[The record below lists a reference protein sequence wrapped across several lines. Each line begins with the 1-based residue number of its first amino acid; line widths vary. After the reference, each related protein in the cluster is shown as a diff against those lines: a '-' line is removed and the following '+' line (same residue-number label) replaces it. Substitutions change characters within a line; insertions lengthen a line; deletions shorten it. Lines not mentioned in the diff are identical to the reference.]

1 MGPPPRLDLPGRQ
14 ASRHAGSI
22 AGASRSALAS
32 ALGST
37 LEDDSRF
44 ASLARPRRIWAI
56 GAIHA
61 QPDRLDVIHHAIGQ
75 RFRPGDRLVYLGNMI
90 GFGDRVVETID
101 RLLAFRIALL
111 AMPGMIASDIVYLRG
126 QQEEMWQKL
135 LQLHFAPD
143 PRTVLDWMLRQGVAP
158 TLAAYGGNLDAGMA
172 AARGGAVM
180 LGRWTRELRQ
190 AVAARP
196 GHEPLFHAL
205 RRAAYTGGPAF
216 KEGAAND
223 GAPDAPSDG
232 NGWTGNSRGGGSL
245 LLVSSG
251 IDPRRPLTG
260 QGDAFWWGSAA
271 FAQLEQPYGGFRRL
285 VRGYDPNWSPES
297 PGVDAGPVTVT
308 LDGGCGRGGY
318 LVCACFDSFGEMLD
332 LFQA

>member
-1 MGPPPRLDLPGRQ
+1 MGLPPRLGHP
-14 ASRHAGSI
+14 ARHAGTI
-22 AGASRSALAS
+22 VAAV
-32 ALGST
+32 
-37 LEDDSRF
+37 EDDSRF
-44 ASLARPRRIWAI
+44 ASLGRPRRIWAI

-90 GFGDRVVETID
+90 GFGDEVVETID

-135 LQLHFAPD
+135 QQLHFAPD

-158 TLAAYGGNLDAGMA
+158 TLAAYGGNLEAGMA

-190 AVAARP
+190 SMAAHP
-196 GHEPLFHAL
+196 GHEALFNAL
-205 RRAAYTGGPAF
+205 RRAAYTGGPVGSPAS
-216 KEGAAND
+216 GDGGDD
-223 GAPDAPSDG
+223 GAPGAS
-232 NGWTGNSRGGGSL
+232 NRGGGSL
-245 LLVSSG
+245 LLVNAG

-260 QGDAFWWGSAA
+260 QGDSFWWGGAA
-271 FAQLEQPYGGFRRL
+271 FARLEQPYGAFRRL
-285 VRGYDPNWSPES
+285 VRGYNPLWSPEDPS
-297 PGVDAGPVTVT
+297 VDVGPVTVT
-308 LDGGCGRGGY
+308 LDGGCGRGGH

-332 LFQA
+332 LFQV

>member
-1 MGPPPRLDLPGRQ
+1 MT
-14 ASRHAGSI
+14 A
-22 AGASRSALAS
+22 
-32 ALGST
+32 
-37 LEDDSRF
+37 EDDSRF
-44 ASLARPRRIWAI
+44 APLGRPRRVWAV

-90 GFGDRVVETID
+90 GHGERVLETID

-111 AMPGMIASDIVYLRG
+111 SMPGMLASDIVYLRG

-143 PRTVLDWMLRQGVAP
+143 PRSVLDWMLHQGVAA
-158 TLAAYGGNLDAGMA
+158 TLAAYGGAPDAGRA

-180 LGRWTRELRQ
+180 LGRWTRTLRE

-196 GHEPLFHAL
+196 GHEALFNAL
-205 RRAAYTGGPAF
+205 RRAAYTGSDESG
-216 KEGAAND
+216 GRAA
-223 GAPDAPSDG
+223 GGRSS
-232 NGWTGNSRGGGSL
+232 SRGGGSL
-245 LLVSSG
+245 LLVSAG
-251 IDPRRPLTG
+251 IDPAKPLAI

-271 FAQLEQPYGGFRRL
+271 FARLEEPYAGFRRL
-285 VRGYDPNWSPES
+285 VRGFDPAWTPGR
-297 PGVDAGPVTVT
+297 GVDVGPVTVT
-308 LDGGCGRGGY
+308 LDGGCGRDGHSGSGHSGSGH

-332 LFQA
+332 LFQV

>member
-1 MGPPPRLDLPGRQ
+1 MGLPPRLDLPGRQ
-14 ASRHAGSI
+14 ANRHAGSI
-22 AGASRSALAS
+22 VGAV
-32 ALGST
+32 
-37 LEDDSRF
+37 EDGSRF
-44 ASLARPRRIWAI
+44 ASLGRPRRVWAI

-61 QPDRLDVIHHAIGQ
+61 EPDRLDVIHHAVGQ

-90 GFGDRVVETID
+90 GFGARVVETID

-111 AMPGMIASDIVYLRG
+111 ALPGMFASDIVYLRG

-158 TLAAYGGNLDAGMA
+158 TLAAYGGNPDAGMA

-196 GHEPLFHAL
+196 GHEALFNAL
-205 RRAAYTGGPAF
+205 RRAAYTGGAAVNG
-216 KEGAAND
+216 EAAND
-223 GAPDAPSDG
+223 GAPDGAD
-232 NGWTGNSRGGGSL
+232 WTGSSRGGGSL
-245 LLVSSG
+245 LLVNSG

-271 FAQLEQPYGGFRRL
+271 FARLEQPYRGFRRL
-285 VRGYDPNWSPES
+285 VRGYDPVWSPES
-297 PGVDAGPVTVT
+297 PGVDVGPLTVT

>member
-1 MGPPPRLDLPGRQ
+1 MGLPPRLGHP
-14 ASRHAGSI
+14 ARHAGTI
-22 AGASRSALAS
+22 VAAV
-32 ALGST
+32 
-37 LEDDSRF
+37 EDDSRF
-44 ASLARPRRIWAI
+44 ASLGRPRRVWAI

-90 GFGDRVVETID
+90 GFGDEVVETID

-135 LQLHFAPD
+135 QQLHFAPD

-158 TLAAYGGNLDAGMA
+158 TLAAYGGNLEAGMA

-190 AVAARP
+190 SMAAHA
-196 GHEPLFHAL
+196 GHEALFNAL
-205 RRAAYTGGPAF
+205 RRAAYTGGPVGSPTGIPGGDGTDDGTP
-216 KEGAAND
+216 GA
-223 GAPDAPSDG
+223 S
-232 NGWTGNSRGGGSL
+232 SRGGGSL
-245 LLVSSG
+245 LLVNAG

-260 QGDAFWWGSAA
+260 QGDAFWWGGAA
-271 FAQLEQPYGGFRRL
+271 FARLDQPYGAFRRL
-285 VRGYDPNWSPES
+285 VRGYNPLWSPEDPS
-297 PGVDAGPVTVT
+297 VEVGPVTVT
-308 LDGGCGRGGY
+308 LDGGCGRGGH

-332 LFQA
+332 LFQV

>member
-1 MGPPPRLDLPGRQ
+1 MGLPPRLGH
-14 ASRHAGSI
+14 AARHAGTI
-22 AGASRSALAS
+22 VAAV
-32 ALGST
+32 
-37 LEDDSRF
+37 EDDSRF
-44 ASLARPRRIWAI
+44 ASLGRPRRVWAI

-61 QPDRLDVIHHAIGQ
+61 QPDRLDVIHHAIAQ

-101 RLLAFRIALL
+101 RLLAFRIGLL

-135 LQLHFAPD
+135 QQLHFAPD

-158 TLAAYGGNLDAGMA
+158 TLAAYGGNLEAGMA

-190 AVAARP
+190 SMAARP
-196 GHEPLFHAL
+196 GHEALFNAL
-205 RRAAYTGGPAF
+205 RRAAYTGGPV
-216 KEGAAND
+216 GSPIGSLDGD
-223 GAPDAPSDG
+223 GADDG
-232 NGWTGNSRGGGSL
+232 PPGASSRGGGSL
-245 LLVSSG
+245 LLVSAG

-260 QGDAFWWGSAA
+260 QGDAFWWGGAA
-271 FAQLEQPYGGFRRL
+271 FARLDRPYGNFRRL
-285 VRGYDPNWSPES
+285 VRGYNPLWSPEE
-297 PGVDAGPVTVT
+297 PNVDVGPVTVT
-308 LDGGCGRGGY
+308 LDGGCGRGGH

-332 LFQA
+332 LFQV

>member
-1 MGPPPRLDLPGRQ
+1 MGLPPHLGLPSRQ
-14 ASRHAGSI
+14 AGRHAASI
-22 AGASRSALAS
+22 VG
-32 ALGST
+32 T
-37 LEDDSRF
+37 IEDASRF
-44 ASLARPRRIWAI
+44 ASLGRPRRVWAI
-56 GAIHA
+56 GAAHA
-61 QPDRLDVIHHAIGQ
+61 QPDRLDAIHHAIGQ

-90 GFGDRVVETID
+90 GVGERAIETID

-143 PRTVLDWMLRQGVAP
+143 PRSVLDWMLRQGVAP
-158 TLAAYGGNLDAGMA
+158 TLAAYGGNLEAGMA

-196 GHEPLFHAL
+196 GHEQLFNAL
-205 RRAAYTGGPAF
+205 RRAAYTGGETA
-216 KEGAAND
+216 KD
-223 GAPDAPSDG
+223 GMPTGDG
-232 NGWTGNSRGGGSL
+232 WAGNSRGGGSL
-245 LLVSSG
+245 LLVHSG
-251 IDPRRPLTG
+251 IDPRRPLSG

-271 FAQLEQPYGGFRRL
+271 FSRLDHPYGGFRRL
-285 VRGYDPNWSPES
+285 VRGYDPSWTPES

-308 LDGGCGRGGY
+308 LDGGCGRDGY

>member
-1 MGPPPRLDLPGRQ
+1 MGLPPRLAHPRPGQ
-14 ASRHAGSI
+14 TQHHA
-22 AGASRSALAS
+22 AA
-32 ALGST
+32 T
-37 LEDDSRF
+37 EDDGRF
-44 ASLARPRRIWAI
+44 APLGRPRRVWAV

-90 GFGDRVVETID
+90 GFGEQVVETID

-143 PRTVLDWMLRQGVAP
+143 PRTVLDWMLHQGVAP
-158 TLAAYGGNLDAGMA
+158 TLAAYGGVTDAGMA

-190 AVAARP
+190 AVARRP
-196 GHEPLFHAL
+196 GHEALFNAL
-205 RRAAYTGGPAF
+205 RRAAYTGTGTTA
-216 KEGAAND
+216 D
-223 GAPDAPSDG
+223 GIPDAG
-232 NGWTGNSRGGGSL
+232 MAGRGGGSL
-245 LLVSSG
+245 LMVSAG
-251 IDPRRPLTG
+251 IDPKRPLGG

-271 FAQLEQPYGGFRRL
+271 FARLEEPYGGFRRL
-285 VRGYDPNWSPES
+285 VRGYDPAWTPGS
-297 PGVDAGPVTVT
+297 PGVDAGPVAVT
-308 LDGGCGRGGY
+308 LDGGCGRGGH

-332 LFQA
+332 LFQV

>member
-1 MGPPPRLDLPGRQ
+1 MGLPPRLGLPNR
-14 ASRHAGSI
+14 RTNRPAGPS
-22 AGASRSALAS
+22 AGTLVGA
-32 ALGST
+32 

-44 ASLARPRRIWAI
+44 ASLGRPRRVWAI

-61 QPDRLDVIHHAIGQ
+61 QPDRLDLIHQAIGQ

-90 GFGDRVVETID
+90 GFGEQVVETID

-158 TLAAYGGNLDAGMA
+158 TLAAYGGHLDAGKA

-190 AVAARP
+190 AMAARP
-196 GHEPLFHAL
+196 GHEQLFNAL
-205 RRAAYTGGPAF
+205 RRAAYTGGPASQG
-216 KEGAAND
+216 GAADD
-223 GAPDAPSDG
+223 GSSDG
-232 NGWTGNSRGGGSL
+232 LPEDAGDGEGWTGSSRSGGSL
-245 LLVSSG
+245 LLVNSG

-260 QGDAFWWGSAA
+260 QGDAFWWGSAG
-271 FAQLEQPYGGFRRL
+271 FARLEQPYGGFSRL
-285 VRGYDPNWSPES
+285 VRGYDPNWMPES
-297 PGVDAGPVTVT
+297 PGVGVGPATVT

-318 LVCACFDSFGEMLD
+318 LVCACLDSFGEMLD

>member
-1 MGPPPRLDLPGRQ
+1 MGLPPRLALPNRQ
-14 ASRHAGSI
+14 ASRHAASI
-22 AGASRSALAS
+22 VGAV
-32 ALGST
+32 
-37 LEDDSRF
+37 EDGSRF
-44 ASLARPRRIWAI
+44 ASLGRPRRVWAI

-61 QPDRLDVIHHAIGQ
+61 QPDRLDLIHHAIGQ

-172 AARGGAVM
+172 GARGGAVM

-196 GHEPLFHAL
+196 GHEQLFNAL
-205 RRAAYTGGPAF
+205 RRAAYTGGTANDTAAN
-216 KEGAAND
+216 EGAAND
-223 GAPDAPSDG
+223 GAPDGASDG
-232 NGWTGNSRGGGSL
+232 DGWTGTSRGGGSL
-245 LLVSSG
+245 LLVNSG

-260 QGDAFWWGSAA
+260 QGDAFWWGSAG
-271 FAQLEQPYGGFRRL
+271 FARLEQPYGGFNRL
-285 VRGYDPNWSPES
+285 VRGYDPGWTPES
-297 PGVDAGPVTVT
+297 PGVDVGPVTVT
-308 LDGGCGRGGY
+308 LDGGCGRGGH

>member
-1 MGPPPRLDLPGRQ
+1 MGLPPRLALPNHQ
-14 ASRHAGSI
+14 ASRHAASI
-22 AGASRSALAS
+22 VGAV
-32 ALGST
+32 
-37 LEDDSRF
+37 EDGSRF
-44 ASLARPRRIWAI
+44 ASLGRPRRVWAI

-61 QPDRLDVIHHAIGQ
+61 QPDRLDLIHHAIGQ

-90 GFGDRVVETID
+90 GFGDRVVETVD

-172 AARGGAVM
+172 GARGGAVM

-196 GHEPLFHAL
+196 GHEQLFNAL
-205 RRAAYTGGPAF
+205 RRAAYTGGPANDTAANG
-216 KEGAAND
+216 GAANG
-223 GAPDAPSDG
+223 GAPDGASDG
-232 NGWTGNSRGGGSL
+232 DGWTGNSRGGGSL

-260 QGDAFWWGSAA
+260 QGDAFWWGSAG
-271 FAQLEQPYGGFRRL
+271 FGRLEQPYGGFNRL
-285 VRGYDPNWSPES
+285 VRGYDPGWTPES
-297 PGVDAGPVTVT
+297 PGVDVGPVTVT
-308 LDGGCGRGGY
+308 LDGGCGRGGH

>member
-1 MGPPPRLDLPGRQ
+1 MGLPPRLGLPNRQ
-14 ASRHAGSI
+14 TNRHAGSSV
-22 AGASRSALAS
+22 GA
-32 ALGST
+32 

-44 ASLARPRRIWAI
+44 ALLGRPRRVWAV

-61 QPDRLDVIHHAIGQ
+61 QPDRLDLIHRAIGQ

-90 GFGDRVVETID
+90 GVGEQVVETID

-158 TLAAYGGNLDAGMA
+158 TLAAYGGQQDTGMA

-196 GHEPLFHAL
+196 GHEQLFNAL
-205 RRAAYTGGPAF
+205 RRAAYTGGPAARS
-216 KEGAAND
+216 GATND
-223 GAPDAPSDG
+223 GMSGGED
-232 NGWTGNSRGGGSL
+232 WTGSNRGGGSL

-260 QGDAFWWGSAA
+260 QGDAFWWGSAG
-271 FAQLEQPYGGFRRL
+271 FARLEQPYGGFSRL
-285 VRGYDPNWSPES
+285 VRGYDPNWTPES
-297 PGVDAGPVTVT
+297 PGVDGGPVTVT
-308 LDGGCGRGGY
+308 LDGGCGRGGH

>member
-1 MGPPPRLDLPGRQ
+1 MGLPPRLGLSHRQ
-14 ASRHAGSI
+14 TDRHAGSV
-22 AGASRSALAS
+22 AGAVVGA
-32 ALGST
+32 

-44 ASLARPRRIWAI
+44 ASLGRPRRVWAV

-61 QPDRLDVIHHAIGQ
+61 QPDRLDLIHRAIGQ

-90 GFGDRVVETID
+90 GVGEQVVETVD
-101 RLLAFRIALL
+101 RLLSFRIALL

-158 TLAAYGGNLDAGMA
+158 TLAAYGGNLDSGMA

-190 AVAARP
+190 AVAAKP
-196 GHEPLFHAL
+196 GHEQLFNAL
-205 RRAAYTGGPAF
+205 RRAAYTGGPAPRS
-216 KEGAAND
+216 ETG
-223 GAPDAPSDG
+223 DG
-232 NGWTGNSRGGGSL
+232 NGWTGSSRGGGSL
-245 LLVSSG
+245 LLVNSG

-260 QGDAFWWGSAA
+260 QGDAFWWGSTG
-271 FAQLEQPYGGFRRL
+271 FARLEQPYGGFNRL
-285 VRGYDPNWSPES
+285 VRGYDPNWTPES
-297 PGVDAGPVTVT
+297 PGVDGGPVTVT

>member
-1 MGPPPRLDLPGRQ
+1 MGLPPRLALPNRQ
-14 ASRHAGSI
+14 ANRHAASI
-22 AGASRSALAS
+22 VGAV
-32 ALGST
+32 
-37 LEDDSRF
+37 DDGSRF
-44 ASLARPRRIWAI
+44 ASLGRPRRVWAI

-61 QPDRLDVIHHAIGQ
+61 QPDRLDLIHHAIGQ

-90 GFGDRVVETID
+90 GFGDQVVETID

-196 GHEPLFHAL
+196 GHEQLFNAL
-205 RRAAYTGGPAF
+205 RRAAYTGGPANDTAANG
-216 KEGAAND
+216 GAAND
-223 GAPDAPSDG
+223 GAPDGAPGGD
-232 NGWTGNSRGGGSL
+232 GWTGNSRGGGSL
-245 LLVSSG
+245 LLVNSG

-260 QGDAFWWGSAA
+260 QGDAFWWGSTG
-271 FAQLEQPYGGFRRL
+271 FARLEQTYGGFNRL
-285 VRGYDPNWSPES
+285 VRGYDPGWAPEN
-297 PGVDAGPVTVT
+297 PGVDVGPVTVT
-308 LDGGCGRGGY
+308 LDGGCGRGGH

>member
-1 MGPPPRLDLPGRQ
+1 MPPRLDLPGRQ
-14 ASRHAGSI
+14 ANRHAG
-22 AGASRSALAS
+22 AVVG
-32 ALGST
+32 T
-37 LEDDSRF
+37 VEDGSRF
-44 ASLARPRRIWAI
+44 ASLGRPRRVWAI

-61 QPDRLDVIHHAIGQ
+61 EPERLDVIHQAIGQ

-90 GFGDRVVETID
+90 GFGASVVETVD

-111 AMPGMIASDIVYLRG
+111 ALPGMFASDIVYLRG

-158 TLAAYGGNLDAGMA
+158 TLAAYGGNQDAGMA

-196 GHEPLFHAL
+196 GHEALFNAL
-205 RRAAYTGGPAF
+205 RRAAYTGGQTGKNGPGKDGVTNA
-216 KEGAAND
+216 
-223 GAPDAPSDG
+223 GAPDGASNDD
-232 NGWTGNSRGGGSL
+232 GWTGSNRGGGSL
-245 LLVSSG
+245 LLVNSG

-271 FAQLEQPYGGFRRL
+271 FARLEQPYGGFRRL
-285 VRGYDPNWSPES
+285 VRGYDPSWSPES
-297 PGVDAGPVTVT
+297 PGVDVGPVTVT

>member
-1 MGPPPRLDLPGRQ
+1 LGLPPRLGLPNRQ
-14 ASRHAGSI
+14 TNRLAGSSV
-22 AGASRSALAS
+22 GAV
-32 ALGST
+32 
-37 LEDDSRF
+37 EDGSRF
-44 ASLARPRRIWAI
+44 APLGRPRRVWAI

-61 QPDRLDVIHHAIGQ
+61 QPDRLDLIHRAIGQ

-90 GFGDRVVETID
+90 GFGEQVIETID

-196 GHEPLFHAL
+196 GHEQLFNAL
-205 RRAAYTGGPAF
+205 RRAAYTGGSSPRS
-216 KEGAAND
+216 GAANGGTPD
-223 GAPDAPSDG
+223 GTLNGAGDG
-232 NGWTGNSRGGGSL
+232 EDWTGSSRGGGSL
-245 LLVSSG
+245 LLVNSG

-260 QGDAFWWGSAA
+260 QGDAFWWGSAG
-271 FAQLEQPYGGFRRL
+271 FARLEQPYGGFNRL
-285 VRGYDPNWSPES
+285 VRGYDPNWTPES
-297 PGVDAGPVTVT
+297 PGVDGGPVTVT